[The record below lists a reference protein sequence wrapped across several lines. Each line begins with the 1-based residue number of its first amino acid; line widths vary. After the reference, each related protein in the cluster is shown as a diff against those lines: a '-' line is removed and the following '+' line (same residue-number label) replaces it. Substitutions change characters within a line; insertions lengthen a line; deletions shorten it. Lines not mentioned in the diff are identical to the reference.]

1 MVLELCL
8 GRLYDSLAI
17 KDRSNDGQRVLSF
30 GSMPEA
36 IVMCF
41 AIFVWKCKISRDRD
55 VQGEERER
63 ERSKTEKLR
72 NRSTFCKES
81 WGSWGS
87 WGNWKKMVRCLILAK
102 HISTGDAR
110 WMSDHVGPLKTWT
123 ADRRMAGMLCAGMR
137 YHEIAGG
144 SQCMSVLVSEKAPR
158 TFETLRNMYVYFQWQ
173 TQQAWW
179 QYKIWQA
186 CSKFRWFAVDFPIF
200 AFWIAR
206 NGSMFC
212 RSPRFLRQLVLAVHA
227 LVCFSLRMSN
237 LESNLFGSNG
247 FQRFLNDDV
256 ETRWTTL
263 NHVETLAMLNFGL
276 LFLFWNVLKTLR
288 ES

>member
-8 GRLYDSLAI
+8 GRLYDSLAV
-17 KDRSNDGQRVLSF
+17 KDRSNDGQRALSF
-30 GSMPEA
+30 GSMHEA

-72 NRSTFCKES
+72 NRSTFCKE
-81 WGSWGS
+81 SWGS

-144 SQCMSVLVSEKAPR
+144 SQCMSVLVSEKIEKTPR
-158 TFETLRNMYVYFQWQ
+158 AFETLVFQRW
-173 TQQAWW
+173 AWTCLFTFSDKHSKHDG
-179 QYKIWQA
+179 KIW
-186 CSKFRWFAVDFPIF
+186 
-200 AFWIAR
+200 
-206 NGSMFC
+206 
-212 RSPRFLRQLVLAVHA
+212 
-227 LVCFSLRMSN
+227 
-237 LESNLFGSNG
+237 
-247 FQRFLNDDV
+247 
-256 ETRWTTL
+256 
-263 NHVETLAMLNFGL
+263 
-276 LFLFWNVLKTLR
+276 
-288 ES
+288 